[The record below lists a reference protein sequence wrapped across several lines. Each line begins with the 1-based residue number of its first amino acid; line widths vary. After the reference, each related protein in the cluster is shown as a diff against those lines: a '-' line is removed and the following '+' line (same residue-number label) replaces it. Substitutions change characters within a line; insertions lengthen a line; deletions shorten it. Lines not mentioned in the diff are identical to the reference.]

1 MNKTHLSID
10 LLALEA
16 NYQLI
21 RSKVNSDV
29 QVIGVVKANA
39 YGSDAVIVA
48 RKLIDLGVKHLAVAY
63 TEEGVALREAHI
75 DLPILVFYPQP
86 ENFKT
91 LIDHD
96 LTPSIYS
103 FYALDH
109 FEKSVK
115 KEQKS
120 GYRIHI
126 KINTGMNRLGI
137 ETDELELLNDRLEKK
152 VLQVSGVFSHF
163 AASGLPNERDFTQY
177 QIGQFQQAVDF
188 FKSNFSSDILFH
200 LSNSSG
206 ILNYPDAGYNAVRAG
221 IALYGYGN
229 HPQENRQLQPVTSLL
244 SPIIQIREIDAGESV
259 GYDRAFVAKKP
270 CRIATLAIGYAD
282 GISRIYGNGKAIV
295 KVNGKSAPTCGNICM
310 DTTMIDVSGINC
322 REGEMVTI
330 FGEDHPATDFDAYQQ
345 SIEYELI
352 TRISSRVP
360 RIIKK

>member
-16 NYQLI
+16 NYKLI
-21 RSKVNSDV
+21 KSKVHSDV

-39 YGSDAVIVA
+39 YGSDAIVVA
-48 RKLIDLGVKHLAVAY
+48 RKLIELGVKHLAVAY

-75 DLPILVFYPQP
+75 NLPILVFYPQI

-103 FYALDH
+103 FSALDH

-120 GYRIHI
+120 GYPIHI
-126 KINTGMNRLGI
+126 KVNTGMNRLGI
-137 ETDELELLNDRLEKK
+137 EIDELKLLSDRLEKNG
-152 VLQVSGVFSHF
+152 LLVSGVFSHF
-163 AASGLPNERDFTQY
+163 AASGSPNKRDFTQY

-188 FKSNFSSDILFH
+188 FKSYFSSGILFH

-206 ILNYPDAGYNAVRAG
+206 ILNFPDAGYNGVRAG

-229 HPQENRQLQPVTSLL
+229 HPQENRQLQPVASLL
-244 SPIIQIREIDAGESV
+244 SPIIQIREIEAGESV
-259 GYDRAFVAKKP
+259 GYGRGFVAKKL
-270 CRIATLAIGYAD
+270 CKIATLAIGYAD

-295 KVNGKSAPTCGNICM
+295 NVNGKSAPTCGNICM
-310 DTTMIDVSGINC
+310 DTLMVDVSGIC
-322 REGEMVTI
+322 CQEGEMVKI
-330 FGEDHPATDFDAYQQ
+330 FGVDHPATDFDAYQQ

-360 RIIKK
+360 RCIKK